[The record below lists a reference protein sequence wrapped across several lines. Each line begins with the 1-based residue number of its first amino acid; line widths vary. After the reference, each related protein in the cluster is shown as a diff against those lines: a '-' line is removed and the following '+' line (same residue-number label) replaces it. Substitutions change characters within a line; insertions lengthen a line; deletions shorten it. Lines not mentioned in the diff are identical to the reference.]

1 MKLGVLTTPSV
12 YLRIIA
18 AGAFGRKCLHRVA
31 NLKEFEKGTKLRL
44 AKQGE
49 FGIHIR
55 NIYQTKE
62 DPNTCFIVADI
73 DDMERAQGFIKQI
86 KDSGLQEKAGVLTS
100 ETTFCTDVTYHL
112 DIQDIWQMNIE

>member
-1 MKLGVLTTPSV
+1 MTD
-12 YLRIIA
+12 IIIVKNTLKDYSA
-18 AGAFGRKCLHRVA
+18 WRVIFDG
-31 NLKEFEKGTKLRL
+31 NKE
-44 AKQGE
+44 KQGE